1 MRNGVAISRA
11 DVAVSSYLKQLR
23 LSRGLSQNA
32 LAERLGESQSFISKY
47 ENAQR
52 KLTIIEF
59 VHVVRALDA
68 VPSEVISEMDE
79 RII

>member
-1 MRNGVAISRA
+1 MAISRA

>member
-1 MRNGVAISRA
+1 MAISRA

-59 VHVVRALDA
+59 VHIVRALDA